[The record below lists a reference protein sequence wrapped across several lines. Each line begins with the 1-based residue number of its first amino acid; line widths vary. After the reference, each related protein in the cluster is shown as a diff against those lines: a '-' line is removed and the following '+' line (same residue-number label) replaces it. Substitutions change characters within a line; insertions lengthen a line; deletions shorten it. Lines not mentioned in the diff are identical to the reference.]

1 MVKCPGVYTFFSSVE
16 VPHTGFCTSVIYFL
30 LTYQT
35 IVDKT
40 VQYSNS
46 FHKKKKKNY
55 VWVLFCFFDAM
66 VFLLLFLMQMSLV
79 KVNGKCNQAAKR
91 KIHLIDSSSTEGS
104 LCNL

>member
-46 FHKKKKKNY
+46 FHKKKKK
-55 VWVLFCFFDAM
+55 LCM
-66 VFLLLFLMQMSLV
+66 GSILLL
-79 KVNGKCNQAAKR
+79 
-91 KIHLIDSSSTEGS
+91 
-104 LCNL
+104 

>member
-46 FHKKKKKNY
+46 FHKKKKKIMY
-55 VWVLFCFFDAM
+55 GFYFASLMQWFSCFF
-66 VFLLLFLMQMSLV
+66 S
-79 KVNGKCNQAAKR
+79 
-91 KIHLIDSSSTEGS
+91 
-104 LCNL
+104 